1 MFIEVPYRSQEEIIY
16 INLDNV
22 VMAQPRVGK
31 SSISGERRTKTYTSF
46 LLTGLVG
53 NSPTLDTLLEWE
65 KFVETV
71 APFDTKWAPI
81 SGD

>member
-1 MFIEVPYRSQEEIIY
+1 MFIVAPYRSDNQLVY

-22 VMAQPRVGK
+22 VMAQPRTGK
-31 SSISGERRTKTYTSF
+31 GAAGEKRGTTYTSF

-65 KFVETV
+65 KFVSEVT
-71 APFDTKWAPI
+71 PYETKWQPE
-81 SGD
+81 S